1 MAREALDPEDVVVE
15 GRVGAELRL
24 LEAEGLAPGRL
35 LRRCFLVWGASG
47 GPSLSPRRRVTAWVR
62 HRRDAK
68 KIRRTPVKNLDRRP
82 EVEVRFG
89 RGIKKPLEL
98 EAALGHEDLAR

>member
-1 MAREALDPEDVVVE
+1 MRRQRPRAASDAQHVVRRTGPEHT
-15 GRVGAELRL
+15 
-24 LEAEGLAPGRL
+24 P
-35 LRRCFLVWGASG
+35 
-47 GPSLSPRRRVTAWVR
+47 SPRHEDGTL
-62 HRRDAK
+62 
-68 KIRRTPVKNLDRRP
+68 VKNLDRRP

>member
-1 MAREALDPEDVVVE
+1 MSRKPKSSSGATRRARAPDGPDP
-15 GRVGAELRL
+15 RT
-24 LEAEGLAPGRL
+24 P
-35 LRRCFLVWGASG
+35 
-47 GPSLSPRRRVTAWVR
+47 SPRHEDGTL
-62 HRRDAK
+62 
-68 KIRRTPVKNLDRRP
+68 VKNLDRRP